1 MSEKKHSPLRVEVH
15 CWKDGVPQYPVSP
28 YDITRFVAACSWTHS
43 IQAPWTDINLQLAVP
58 FRYIRNV
65 LPGRPVKYG
74 AWNPGG
80 NEVSDE
86 TSLDPSIGYVPEPG
100 FWVVIYQTPPK
111 GAERA
116 VAVGRVHD
124 ISFGLATAGGS
135 GGVVTTPISL
145 RAESILSFL
154 RRSSIQVCAA
164 ANVAQETTKEGAAQP
179 VGDGTADRT
188 GVWGRE
194 GFAYSLESWTN
205 ALDAILKTALPN
217 MELGVLF
224 DQLWKEIV
232 RIWLPPS
239 LGGGEIGDVVPIIYN
254 ETLADTFAPM
264 RAGQVPLV
272 PGGGVAPPSDAVLA
286 RGQSLIQL
294 FFSLFG
300 ADPLCTE
307 IFCSLE
313 YSPKKTT
320 SLGVALKGA
329 QPVIIYRLRPWFIAP
344 PSQATNKA
352 HNESS
357 YEGEV
362 AAQSNLARV
371 GWTTKSAGQ
380 LRPRTGEDW
389 YEWRGN
395 DIEQIRF
402 SYSDDMRVNL
412 AYGVARALGNTEA
425 LAYGSYSLP
434 IVPSNTAVDRHGLRT
449 YAMNWPFT
457 EDARRTG
464 GHLAA
469 DYVTQSEGT
478 ATLTDYNNAVSEL
491 AWIYGGD
498 GQRWANGHFSGRF
511 RPWVM
516 QGQWF
521 VANMLDSVLTGYIE
535 SVSHEVAVN
544 QSTGLHTC
552 RTSVQFSRGTLRHQ
566 DSPEWQYRPETAYTN
581 APGSPA
587 ALLNEG
593 NPGSDEGARDLAARK
608 KQAAA
613 LAAAKAAAKASP
625 GFSKSTII
633 LHSAKGPMLPG
644 VVGTPKGR
652 EIRHIVVH
660 YTNSASTASMLQV
673 FNRRRDGY
681 HTGTHYSVDPNGVV
695 IEWADPSLYYTNNAP
710 KFNTT
715 SVGID
720 IIGTPSQIK
729 GMGANQMRAFAAL
742 VGYLRSRFPEINL
755 SVAPQRA
762 PVYNAT
768 KKSYEGVG
776 GVTPAPY
783 TEKQARDNKWGI
795 LRHRDVTKTNCPG
808 EAPIELMMLA
818 SIPFGWGVKRVQLT
832 DEQEAQIK

>member
-65 LPGRPVKYG
+65 LPGRPVTYG
-74 AWNPGG
+74 AWHPGG
-80 NEVSDE
+80 NEASNE
-86 TSLDPSIGYVPEPG
+86 TTLDPSIGYVPEPG

-111 GAERA
+111 GVERA

-154 RRSSIQVCAA
+154 RRSSIQVCAF
-164 ANVAQETTKEGAAQP
+164 ANVAQETSKEGAAQS
-179 VGDGTADRT
+179 VGLGTSDRT

-205 ALDAILKTALPN
+205 ALDSILKTVLPN

-239 LGGGEIGDVVPIIYN
+239 LGGGEIGDVVPIVYN

-286 RGQSLIQL
+286 RGQSLIQM

-307 IFCSLE
+307 LFCSLE

-320 SLGVALKGA
+320 SLGTALKGT
-329 QPVIIYRLRPWFIAP
+329 QPVIVYRLRPWFIAP
-344 PSQATNKA
+344 PSQNTNQA
-352 HNESS
+352 YTESS
-357 YEGEV
+357 YKGEV
-362 AAQSNLARV
+362 APQSNLERV

-380 LRPRTGEDW
+380 LGPRTGEDW
-389 YEWRGN
+389 YWWRGN

-412 AYGVARALGNTEA
+412 AYGVARALGGADT
-425 LAYGSYSLP
+425 LTYGANSIP

-449 YAMNWPFT
+449 YTMNWPFT
-457 EDARRTG
+457 QSG
-464 GHLAA
+464 G
-469 DYVTQSEGT
+469 S

-587 ALLNEG
+587 SLLNEG
-593 NPGSDEGARDLAARK
+593 NPGSDEGYRDLAARK
-608 KQAAA
+608 RQAAA
-613 LAAAKAAAKASP
+613 LAAAKAAAKAS
-625 GFSKSTII
+625 SWYDISTII

-644 VVGTPKGR
+644 VVNRPKGR

-660 YTNSASTASMLQV
+660 YTNSASTASMLRV
-673 FNRRRDGY
+673 FNRRRDNS
-681 HTGTHYSVDPNGVV
+681 HTGTHYSVDPEGIV

-710 KFNTT
+710 GFNTT
-715 SVGID
+715 SIGID

-729 GMGANQMRAFAAL
+729 NMSVKQQKSFAAL
-742 VGYLRSRFPEINL
+742 VGYLRGRFPEIDL

-762 PVYNAT
+762 PVYNEA
-768 KKSYEGVG
+768 KKSYEGAG
-776 GVTPAPY
+776 GTTPEPY

-808 EAPIELMMLA
+808 EAPLEKMAAASLA
-818 SIPFGWGVKRVQLT
+818 VGWLVKRVQLT